1 MKQIATL
8 IVFLFLF
15 ACQPVTSNEPQTRPA
30 AVPIAALW
38 IGGADGGVFVEISQ
52 DESSY
57 SGTIYTDSTGE
68 IWYRGNFTYSGN
80 SQFDVNSTASY
91 TGWDGEKLYLANG
104 EYLQVE

>member
-1 MKQIATL
+1 MKQVVIFLVTL
-8 IVFLFLF
+8 CLF
-15 ACQPVTSNEPQTRPA
+15 ACQPVISNEPQARPA

-38 IGGADGGVFVEISQ
+38 VGGADGGVFVEISQ
-52 DESSY
+52 NESGY

-68 IWYRGNFTYSGN
+68 IWYHGNFTYSGN

-104 EYLQVE
+104 EYLQAE